1 MRRRLAAALLL
12 AAAAASSAACSTER
26 RIRYGETSRDYME
39 RSRDLLEGALE
50 HDMLSRVKPW
60 ERDLLAREEM
70 AWEPDPLLARRH
82 AHIYFSKEGSLVGGG
97 AGGGG
102 CGCN

>member
-1 MRRRLAAALLL
+1 MRRQLALSLAVAALC
-12 AAAAASSAACSTER
+12 ASACSTER
-26 RIRYGETSRDYME
+26 RIAMGETSRDYME

-50 HDMLSRVKPW
+50 HDFLTRVKPW
-60 ERDLLAREEM
+60 ERDLLAREDM
-70 AWEPDPLLARRH
+70 AWEPDPLLALRH
-82 AHIYFSKEGSLVGGG
+82 QHIYFSKEGSLIGGG